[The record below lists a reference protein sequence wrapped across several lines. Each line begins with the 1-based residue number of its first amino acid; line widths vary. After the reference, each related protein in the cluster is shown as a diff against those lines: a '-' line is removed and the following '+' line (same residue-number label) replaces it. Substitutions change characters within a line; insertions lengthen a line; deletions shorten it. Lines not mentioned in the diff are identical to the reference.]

1 MIPIKSETD
10 LVKMRRACKVT
21 GDTLKM
27 IEEHIKPGVTTA
39 QLDEIIEKFIR
50 EQGCTPSFKNLYGF
64 PASACIS
71 VDDVVVHGIPSD
83 KPLEEG
89 QIVSIDVGACY
100 GGFHG
105 DAARTFAVGQITREK
120 QRLIDVTRQSFFEGI
135 KHARAGRRLGDVSHA
150 IQQHVESN
158 GYAIVRA
165 MTGHG
170 IGRRVHEEPN
180 IPNYGQAGCGV
191 MLKSGY
197 TLAIEPLVNAGEFKV
212 LIDQGDKWTCRTVD
226 GSPSAH
232 YENTI
237 LVRDGE
243 PEILTL

>member
-197 TLAIEPLVNAGEFKV
+197 TLAIERMRAVKL
-212 LIDQGDKWTCRTVD
+212 CSR
-226 GSPSAH
+226 
-232 YENTI
+232 
-237 LVRDGE
+237 
-243 PEILTL
+243 LTSLW